1 MREMND
7 ITCPHCEQKFEIDA
21 AGYADIV
28 KQVRGAE
35 FESEIHDRL
44 KEAEERHL
52 IQIKLAKK
60 EVLEEQNAE
69 SAGKEKRITQ
79 LENEIRNH
87 ATEIELARKEAVEKK
102 TLEFVEKERQISQLE
117 NEIRSHATEIE
128 LARKEVMEDQS
139 KESSDREKQ
148 IQRLKNELGAEKMK
162 MELAINGA
170 VGPLEKKVMRLENK
184 VESAETEKQLLEKS
198 LKEVHDSELKSKDDI
213 IRLKDEEIEFRKDM
227 KLKLSTKMIG
237 ETLEQHCENQFNTLR
252 ATAFPNAYF
261 EKDNDIATGSK
272 GDYVFRESDG
282 NGVEFISIM
291 FEMKNEGDAT
301 KTKKKN
307 EDFLKEL
314 DKDRRAKGC
323 EYAILVSLLEVD
335 NDLYNNGIVDVSY
348 RYPKMYVVR
357 PQFFIP
363 MITLLRNAAMNNLHV
378 RNELAVIKSQ
388 NIDIENFEDELM
400 DFQKGFSR
408 NYDLANRQFSDA
420 IKRIDASISQLNKVK
435 ESLLKSGNNY
445 RLAND
450 KAQDLSIKKLT
461 RGNPTMK
468 AKFDDLEKDS

>member
-1 MREMND
+1 MGLEVREMND

-52 IQIKLAKK
+52 IQIELAKK
-60 EVLEEQNAE
+60 EVMEEQSAD

-87 ATEIELARKEAVEKK
+87 GTEIELAKR
-102 TLEFVEKERQISQLE
+102 
-117 NEIRSHATEIE
+117 
-128 LARKEVMEDQS
+128 EVMEEQT
-139 KESSDREKQ
+139 KESTDRDKQ
-148 IQRLKNELGAEKMK
+148 IQRLKNELEAEKMK
-162 MELAINGA
+162 TELAIKEA
-170 VGPLEKKVMRLENK
+170 VGPLEKKVLSLESK
-184 VESAETEKQLLEKS
+184 VESSETEKQLLEKS

-261 EKDNDIATGSK
+261 EKDNDVVMGSK
-272 GDYVFRESDG
+272 GDYVFRESDD
-282 NGVEFISIM
+282 NGIEFISIM
-291 FEMKNEGDAT
+291 FEMKNEGDTT

-307 EDFLKEL
+307 DDFLKEL

-323 EYAILVSLLEVD
+323 EYAVLVSLLEVD
-335 NDLYNNGIVDVSY
+335 NDLYNNGIVDVSH

-408 NYDLANRQFSDA
+408 NYDLATRQFSDA
-420 IKRIDASISQLNKVK
+420 IKRIDTSIAQLNKVK

-468 AKFDDLEKDS
+468 AKFDDLEKDG